1 MDVRRGWNA
10 VLGIVL
16 LLISQAAFA
25 GGPGAVRKQVESS
38 MLLTGKIQVDAQGR
52 VTAHSLDDADKVPA
66 GVMALIDKAVP
77 SWTFEPMLLDGKP
90 VKVATDMRIRVVAHK
105 LDADQYEVAIRSAT
119 FGEGAGDPKESLQAV
134 DMAAPDYPM
143 VAARAGTTG
152 TVYLLV
158 LVGRD
163 GKVIDAI
170 AEQTN
175 LKFIDNENAMARWRR
190 VFEKASTSQAR
201 KWTFAPPT
209 QGKSAG
215 EESWVARVPVVF
227 SFDRP
232 SKATPAYGRWE
243 SYVPGPR
250 QRSPWGHDEEGIGFS
265 PDTLAPGQVY
275 LAGSGLKLLTALS
288 GT

>member
-1 MDVRRGWNA
+1 MNVRKGWNA
-10 VLGIVL
+10 VLGIVML
-16 LLISQAAFA
+16 LVGQAAFA

-38 MLLTGKIQVDAQGR
+38 MVLTGKIQVDAQGR
-52 VTAHSLDDADKVPA
+52 VTTHSLDDADKVPV
-66 GVMALIDKAVP
+66 GVAALIDKAVP
-77 SWTFEPMLLDGKP
+77 SWTFEPMRLDGKP
-90 VKVATDMRIRVVAHK
+90 VRVATDMRIRVVAHK
-105 LDADQYEVAIRSAT
+105 LDADHYEVAIRSAT
-119 FGEGAGDPKESLQAV
+119 FGEGTGDPQEDLQAV
-134 DMAAPDYPM
+134 DMAPPNYPM
-143 VAARAGTTG
+143 AAARAGATG

-158 LVGRD
+158 RVGRD

-190 VFEKASTSQAR
+190 VFEDASTRQAR

-209 QGKSAG
+209 QGEDAG

-227 SFDRP
+227 SFGSP
-232 SKATPAYGRWE
+232 NTALPAYGRWE

-250 QRSPWGHDEEGIGFS
+250 QRNPWGHDEEGIGFS
-265 PDTLAPGQVY
+265 PDTLAPGQIY

>member
-1 MDVRRGWNA
+1 MRRGWNA

-16 LLISQAAFA
+16 LLASQAAFA
-25 GGPGAVRKQVESS
+25 GGAYAVRKQVESS
-38 MLLTGKIQVDAQGR
+38 MLLTGKIQVDAEGR

-66 GVMALIDKAVP
+66 GVVALIGKAVP
-77 SWTFEPMLLDGKP
+77 SWTFEPVRLDDKP
-90 VKVATDMRIRVVAHK
+90 VRVATDMRIRVVAHK
-105 LDADQYEVAIRSAT
+105 LDTGDYEVAIRSAT
-119 FGEGAGDPKESLQAV
+119 FGEGAGDPKQRLQAV
-134 DMAAPDYPM
+134 DMEPPNYPM
-143 VAARAGTTG
+143 AAARADVTG
-152 TVYLLV
+152 TVYLL
-158 LVGRD
+158 LRVGRD

-175 LKFIDNENAMARWRR
+175 LKFVADENTMARWRR
-190 VFEKASTSQAR
+190 VLEDTSISRAR

-209 QGKSAG
+209 QGKDAG

-227 SFDRP
+227 SLYDGMV
-232 SKATPAYGRWE
+232 KATLAYGRWE

-250 QRSPWGHDEEGIGFS
+250 RRNPWADDEEGIGFS
-265 PDTLAPGQVY
+265 PDTLAPGKVY